1 MSKGEPYSAQK
12 VEVDFKYPS
21 EVIHRHW
28 DAGYII
34 TNVASWQD
42 QNVFVLSKP
51 KGSTFLT
58 QVSSRT
64 RDYKKEIKSAWDN
77 NRSMATLGYCR
88 VT

>member
-1 MSKGEPYSAQK
+1 VRRRLRRVRCPHFNPRSQVFLRVA
-12 VEVDFKYPS
+12 PS
-21 EVIHRHW
+21 R
-28 DAGYII
+28 A
-34 TNVASWQD
+34 
-42 QNVFVLSKP
+42 
-51 KGSTFLT
+51 